1 MSHLVFISYS
11 SHDSEIAS
19 EVCRILEQQ
28 QVKCWMAPRD
38 ILPGTNYSAAI
49 IDAINDCAAVVLIY
63 SEHSNRSTHVRTE
76 VERAFSK
83 EKHIMP
89 LRFQTAPLSKEMEYF
104 ISSAQWLDASMSTLD
119 ADIQKMLVA
128 LNRLFPDQLSVAKN
142 DGNRDTTTVNSDS
155 MHLLRFE
162 IQDKALMEIELN
174 ENRIVVGRGTSAG
187 ISWDDNSWSRSQF
200 TLNWDANHDTY
211 AIMDT
216 GAVTPIW
223 VNRIILRGR
232 TLLRVGDTIEC
243 GDTTITYIKF

>member
-1 MSHLVFISYS
+1 MSHLVFVSYS

-19 EVCRILEQQ
+19 EVCKVLEQH

-49 IDAINDCAAVVLIY
+49 IDAINNCVALVLVY

-89 LRFQTAPLSKEMEYF
+89 LRFQAAPLSKEMEYF

-119 ADIQKMLVA
+119 VDIQKMLVA
-128 LNRLFPDQLSVAKN
+128 LNRLFPDQLAAAN
-142 DGNRDTTTVNSDS
+142 HDENRDNTDTKHES
-155 MHLLRFE
+155 
-162 IQDKALMEIELN
+162 IQSLHFHHQDGSEVDIVLD
-174 ENRIVVGRGTSAG
+174 ENRIVVGRGASAG
-187 ISWDDNSWSRSQF
+187 ISWDDKSWSRSQF

-216 GAVTPIW
+216 GASTPIW
-223 VNRIILRGR
+223 VNRTILRGR
-232 TLLRVGDTIEC
+232 TLLRSSDIIEC
-243 GDTTITYIKF
+243 GDTTIRYIKF